1 MSPFVLLDE
10 GRPMEVDVT
19 IDQGDVWI
27 DTANVDSALGWELK
41 PEGFCKDD
49 VCIPVAGNS
58 GAVDNGATTL
68 ERSRRS
74 WRRLLER

>member
-27 DTANVDSALGWELK
+27 DSTGVDSALGWARKLAGQAPLAVSAIK
-41 PEGFCKDD
+41 GISNAPHLDKGLDD
-49 VCIPVAGNS
+49 ERDDAGAS
-58 GAVDNGATTL
+58 PAK
-68 ERSRRS
+68 
-74 WRRLLER
+74 